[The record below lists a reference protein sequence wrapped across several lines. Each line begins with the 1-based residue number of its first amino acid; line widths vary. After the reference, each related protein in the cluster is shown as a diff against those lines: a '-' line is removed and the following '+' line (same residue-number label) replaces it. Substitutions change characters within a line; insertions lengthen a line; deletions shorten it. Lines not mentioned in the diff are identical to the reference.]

1 MKTLIH
7 LIKNNSKFLLALL
20 LSAIV
25 VLQCFAQDESITG
38 KTEDP
43 EVTEIVKLSYYCQNN
58 SMQYFLLKAVLKK
71 GKEQSPLKNKSY
83 LIYLNSVSDD
93 SKIAAVTTSSD
104 GYAKTFL
111 PPSLKEAW
119 NASSQHTFIVMAG
132 DEEIITDYSITK
144 SKISIDTTTA
154 DGIHNITVTIQKQE
168 EDGWVPAADVEMKI
182 GFQRLGGILT
192 AGEEETYTTDSGGSV
207 TVEVINNNIP
217 GDSSGNLMLAVK
229 VEDNELFGNLLAELA
244 APWGKKTVADYSFF
258 NKRTLWST
266 RNRTPIWLLLLA
278 YTIIGAV
285 WGTLIY
291 LILQLVRIRRIG
303 NKLNKNSITE

>member
-7 LIKNNSKFLLALL
+7 LIKNNSKFLFALL

-25 VLQCFAQDESITG
+25 VLQCSAQDESTTE
-38 KTEDP
+38 KTEEP

-58 SMQYFLLKAVLKK
+58 SMQYLLLKAVLKK
-71 GKEQSPLKNKSY
+71 GKEQTPVKNKSY
-83 LIYLNSVSDD
+83 TIYLNSATDD
-93 SKIAAVTTSSD
+93 AKIASLTTD
-104 GYAKTFL
+104 TEGKAKTFL

-119 NASSQHTFIVMAG
+119 DASPQHTFIVMAG
-132 DEEIITDYSITK
+132 DEEIIDDYSITK
-144 SKISIDTTTA
+144 SKITIDTSTA
-154 DGIHNITVTIQKQE
+154 DGVHNITVTILKQE
-168 EDGWVPAADVEMKI
+168 KNDWVPAADVEMKV
-182 GFQRLGGILT
+182 GFQRLGSILT

-207 TVEVINNNIP
+207 TVEVINNNLP
-217 GDSSGNLMLAVK
+217 GDSSGNMMLAVK
-229 VEDNELFGNLLAELA
+229 VDDNELFGNLLAELA

-258 NKRTLWST
+258 DKRTLWST